1 MTSTTLT
8 EIPFHSQSIPAY
20 QNEDGEAYVALKPI
34 CENMGIDFNGQYQR
48 LKRAEW
54 ATMCMTHTVGADGKT
69 RDMVA
74 IDRQTFAMW
83 LATIDTPRIKDEDAK
98 RLVVLYQQEAAKVL
112 ERHFFGTR
120 QRNTEDERLLREMVA
135 VSARLEE
142 TLRKLT
148 EVLATIGAAT
158 ADGPTPMQ
166 STQTLP
172 SAYTLTERWYLQQI
186 KEHGYAIPGDCPFP
200 DPMTA
205 HKAMIQ
211 RFGLQTSTKRVHVE
225 GQERKVVRRIL
236 LPTNLTP
243 TL

>member
-8 EIPFHSQSIPAY
+8 EIPFHNQFIPA
-20 QNEDGEAYVALKPI
+20 QQDNQGTVLVALKPV
-34 CENMGIDFNGQYQR
+34 CENLGLDYSAQYRRLQR
-48 LKRAEW
+48 QDW
-54 ATMCMTHTVGADGKT
+54 AVVAMMATTGADGKT

-74 IDRQTFAMW
+74 IDRQTFTMW
-83 LATIDTPRIKDEDAK
+83 LATIDTPRIRNEEAK

-112 ERHFFGTR
+112 EQHFFGDSL
-120 QRNTEDERLLREMVA
+120 RNTEDERLLRETIA
-135 VSARLEE
+135 INARLEE

-148 EVLATIGAAT
+148 DVLATIGAAT
-158 ADGPTPMQ
+158 ADGPTPIQ

-225 GQERKVVRRIL
+225 GQERKVVRRVL
-236 LPTNLTP
+236 LPTGLTP
-243 TL
+243 TM

>member
-8 EIPFHSQSIPAY
+8 EIPFHNQFISAY
-20 QNEDGEAYVALKPI
+20 RNEDGEAYVALKPI

-54 ATMCMTHTVGADGKT
+54 AVMCMTHTTGADGKT
-69 RDMVA
+69 YDMVA
-74 IDRQTFAMW
+74 IDRQTFTMW
-83 LATIDTPRIKDEDAK
+83 LATIDTPRIRNEEAK

-112 ERHFFGTR
+112 EQHFFGDSL
-120 QRNTEDERLLREMVA
+120 RNTEDERLLRETIA
-135 VSARLEE
+135 INARLEE

-148 EVLATIGAAT
+148 DVLATIGAAT

-225 GQERKVVRRIL
+225 GQERKVVRRVL
-236 LPTNLTP
+236 LPSSLTP
-243 TL
+243 TV

>member
-8 EIPFHSQSIPAY
+8 EIPFHSQFIPAF

-54 ATMCMTHTVGADGKT
+54 AAMCMTHTTGADGKT
-69 RDMVA
+69 YDMAA
-74 IDRQTFAMW
+74 IDRQTFTMW
-83 LATIDTPRIKDEDAK
+83 LATIDTPRIRNEEAK

-112 ERHFFGTR
+112 EQHFFGDSL
-120 QRNTEDERLLREMVA
+120 RNTEDERLLRETIA
-135 VSARLEE
+135 INARLEE

-148 EVLATIGAAT
+148 DVLATIGAAT

-186 KEHGYAIPGDCPFP
+186 KEHGYAIPSDCPFP
-200 DPMTA
+200 DPAPA
-205 HKAMIQ
+205 HKRMMQ
-211 RFGLQTSTKRVHVE
+211 RFALVSKPKRIPRDGFTAKQTTRVIV
-225 GQERKVVRRIL
+225 
-236 LPTNLTP
+236 PTSLTP
-243 TL
+243 TM